1 MVMVTKTILLVE
13 DNPDDEALTLRALK
27 KHNFAQTVDV
37 VHDGA
42 EALDYIFCKGDYAER
57 DKSETPQLIL
67 LDIKLPKVDGIEVL
81 KEIRESEQYHHI
93 PIVMLTTSSEENDV
107 IKSYDNGANSFIKK
121 PVDFTEF
128 LDVVNK
134 LGVYWLA
141 LNTTPHK

>member
-1 MVMVTKTILLVE
+1 MVTKTILLVE
-13 DNPDDEALTLRALK
+13 DNPDDEALTLRALRK
-27 KHNFAQTVDV
+27 NNFAHTVDV

-42 EALDYIFCKGDYAER
+42 EALDYVFCKGNYAVR
-57 DKSETPQLIL
+57 DNSQTPQLIL

-81 KEIRESEQYHHI
+81 KKIRESEQYHHI

-107 IKSYDNGANSFIKK
+107 VKSYDNGANSFIKK